1 MAYKNYWKQY
11 SDPDYK
17 FYIFAA
23 VILILAAAI
32 VFTSYKSQTQQLSCQ
47 YKYWFDSSNNV
58 CGYKQFCGV
67 YMYQG
72 LQTFDDLSSCE
83 TALNSTTT
91 ATSTATAPTTGD
103 LVIAFKGDGE
113 KLSGLGT
120 ATSLIVSVNSV
131 DISDGLANDT
141 NSSWTNVYSGSKSLD
156 IINYQNSSAIIA
168 EQQFVPASYHKIKF
182 SLNDSQIKIYYFS
195 LGIYNKTFSLLATPS
210 EVVVPYDFSI
220 NAGQKTVLTF
230 DFDVSNSVIR
240 QPDSNGVLQYT
251 FKPLIVPSQTVLGSN
266 DAIPN
271 SQPV

>member
-11 SDPDYK
+11 SGPDYK
-17 FYIFAA
+17 FYIFAV

-32 VFTSYKSQTQQLSCQ
+32 AFIGYKPQSQQPSCQ

-72 LQTFDDLSSCE
+72 LQTFDDLNSCQ
-83 TALNSTTT
+83 TALGSTTTT
-91 ATSTATAPTTGD
+91 ATPNTGD
-103 LVIAFKGDGE
+103 LVIAFKDSGV

-131 DISDGLANDT
+131 DVSDGMVNDT
-141 NSSWTNVYSGSKSLD
+141 NSSWTNVYFGSKSLD
-156 IINYQNSSAIIA
+156 IINYQNGSAIIA
-168 EQQFVPASYHKIKF
+168 EQQLTPASYHKVKF

-195 LGIYNKTFSLLATPS
+195 LGIYNKTYTLLATPS

-220 NAGQKTVLTF
+220 NAGQKTVLMFNF
-230 DFDVSNSVIR
+230 DISNSVVR
-240 QPDSNGVLQYT
+240 QPDSNGILQYT
-251 FKPLIVPSQTVLGSN
+251 FKPRIVTSQTVFGLN
-266 DAIPN
+266 DTIPN